1 MQKTVPITK
10 AREDL
15 PTIVADAAS
24 KLHEYVITVN
34 GTPSAVII
42 SAEEYEG
49 WKETLDILSDSQLTE
64 SIKIGEQQIKSGK
77 GLTWEKVKKELL
89 EE

>member
-1 MQKTVPITK
+1 MQKTLPITK
-10 AREDL
+10 AREEL

-24 KLHEYVITVN
+24 KLNEYIITVN

-49 WKETLDILSDSQLTE
+49 WKETIDILGDSQLID
-64 SIKIGEQQIKSGK
+64 SMRIGEQQIKNGK
-77 GLTWEKVKKELL
+77 GISWEKVRKELL

>member
-1 MQKTVPITK
+1 MQKTLPITK
-10 AREDL
+10 AREEL
-15 PTIVADAAS
+15 PSIVADAAS
-24 KLHEYVITVN
+24 KLNEYVITVN

-49 WKETLDILSDSQLTE
+49 WKETLDITSDPRLME
-64 SIKIGEQQIKSGK
+64 SIQMGEQQIKKGK
-77 GLTWEKVKKELL
+77 GLSWEKVKQELL